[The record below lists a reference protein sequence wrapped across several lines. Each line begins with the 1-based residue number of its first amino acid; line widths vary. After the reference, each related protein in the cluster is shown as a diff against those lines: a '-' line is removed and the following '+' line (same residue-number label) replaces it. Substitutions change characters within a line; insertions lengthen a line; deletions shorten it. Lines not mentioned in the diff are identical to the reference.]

1 MQKLGDP
8 GKLASSGRT
17 STPYKNRYYVLEIAK
32 FLRVERKELAAYM
45 AAHCAVHRSWDW
57 PYRNEVYWVTERD
70 LRKIIMHFGALHG
83 AFALGGWRERVALKK
98 KLGEPTLP
106 DAKKGRKK
114 LNPPGR
120 DRNPKSPR

>member
-1 MQKLGDP
+1 MQKLAAS
-8 GKLASSGRT
+8 GKLASSGHT
-17 STPYKNRYYVLEIAK
+17 STPHKNRYYLREIAK
-32 FLRVERKELAAYM
+32 FLRIERKELAAYM
-45 AAHCAVHRSWDW
+45 GANCAVHRSWDW
-57 PYRNEVYWVTERD
+57 PYRNPVLWVTERD

-114 LNPPGR
+114 LNPVE
-120 DRNPKSPR
+120 